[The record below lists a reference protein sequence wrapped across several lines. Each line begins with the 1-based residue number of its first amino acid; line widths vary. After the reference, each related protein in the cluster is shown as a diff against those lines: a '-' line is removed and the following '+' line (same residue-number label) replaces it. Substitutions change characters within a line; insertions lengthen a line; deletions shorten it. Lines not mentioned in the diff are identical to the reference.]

1 MAHSSIYPISDLSFA
16 TGWTG
21 EKEAEALVFRF
32 SPCAYL
38 VAPQDDYACKEGSE
52 EEEIYAASLS
62 VPSPPFTPPS
72 PHSHSKL
79 CCPHT
84 NWAGEEEGVLGDK
97 MGKAR
102 RSAEFIARRF
112 FGSHTSHL
120 PSDFMFVPP
129 PFPQK
134 NYQRSNLISLLL
146 SGTRALMKC
155 CKDDPIYFCSPLLLC
170 CQDLGQLSEGGGD
183 DGRNRQIIFCEE
195 ADRPILLLLLIC
207 AL

>member
-32 SPCAYL
+32 SPCVSL
-38 VAPQDDYACKEGSE
+38 SQDDYACKEGSE

-62 VPSPPFTPPS
+62 VPSPPFTLPS

-84 NWAGEEEGVLGDK
+84 KLGRERRREYWATKWEKRGGVRNLSHVGFSV
-97 MGKAR
+97 
-102 RSAEFIARRF
+102 RSRPTCLATFCLFRLL
-112 FGSHTSHL
+112 S
-120 PSDFMFVPP
+120 
-129 PFPQK
+129 PQK

-195 ADRPILLLLLIC
+195 ADRPLLLLLLIC